1 MAYAKSTFQTC
12 TSARKNYPL
21 QWKTPRHFSLNCS
34 SSGHPLSTQARDA
47 PPCTLP
53 LTCSSPLQGCGLQL
67 PIHQSRRF
75 LPSQRC
81 LVIPTGVPRRV
92 PQVRFSTWVLGL
104 PFPVPQVRFSTWVL
118 GLPFPVLSSQPKQR
132 RICRCE
138 VEGSAFPFF
147 SVSSVFFPL

>member
-118 GLPFPVLSSQPKQR
+118 GLPFPVPQVRFSTWVLGLPFPVLSSQPKQR

-138 VEGSAFPFF
+138 VE
-147 SVSSVFFPL
+147 